1 MNISTGGPHIL
12 LFERDQQLT
21 TLLMS
26 EFQLAGYECHVARTA
41 VEVFDAIARYS
52 VRLVLVDLA
61 QAAATR
67 REFWVALDT
76 QCRGRGVQVMTFQC
90 ANIAGYGPHDPDER
104 TYVVADMHVDGML
117 GLMNLVDGV
126 RSRVPVMGVSNTL
139 PRVSRTSP
147 SMPAVPSVPSMPT
160 HPQTSAPSYNANAAS
175 LSGNT
180 TPRSTIPT
188 ESRSTRS
195 NPPAYTQTAPPMS
208 SPVATPPSFSPSLPP
223 LQVPGTASTGLST
236 GSSSSQPPSYTDK
249 IRAVLYPT
257 PRARSGQSSM
267 PASQESEGA
276 APAFQT
282 QYSNSGER
290 AERSAYE
297 NAAQVAPVSNNLT
310 MLQRLA
316 NGQSSGESGLA
327 QLSRLVQESRPMPA
341 VENYDATP
349 RQPQQGQGTMTFDT
363 SSLAAFGIAR
373 PAPTNFIAPAPHYAT
388 QTSMQPLRASPIEDL
403 PIERGERTSS
413 AFSPSQPGLDETNR
427 MDSSAG
433 SPYTN
438 YGQPPASPAL
448 PPQSMQSGHSPLASI
463 AATSTQVSSQP
474 QPMPTMQPEVPQA
487 PAPVTLTQTQSP
499 TRAEVVEKK
508 MEEPTISLRRE
519 EQPRPPER
527 TIQFQPQQPQA
538 RVQPQSMHQEPMV
551 EDVEEPRVTYE
562 QVKLAEQTTE
572 VPTATQ
578 VAQVVQALAA
588 HVEVHNDTVDGLQS
602 VHALNASGNATL
614 LDIVQ
619 SLPPMPPPSAQQQV
633 LSGRAT
639 RSLGSVLLEGHL
651 VPHNR
656 LEVAQNIQRMLRG
669 VDLNYQLGE
678 ILLMFKLLTPD
689 QLLAASLV
697 SYGLITTQQIAA
709 LGRIRQ
715 ELHAMG
721 LEYDLETLLILFRI
735 LTPEQL
741 REVRSSW
748 QS

>member
-41 VEVFDAIARYS
+41 VEVFDAIARYP

-61 QAAATR
+61 QAATTR

-147 SMPAVPSVPSMPT
+147 SLPT
-160 HPQTSAPSYNANAAS
+160 YPQTSAPSYNANAAS
-175 LSGNT
+175 LSSNT
-180 TPRSTIPT
+180 APRSTIPT

-195 NPPAYTQTAPPMS
+195 NPPAYTQTAPQMS
-208 SPVATPPSFSPSLPP
+208 APVATPPSFSPSLPP
-223 LQVPGTASTGLST
+223 LQVPGTAPTGIST
-236 GSSSSQPPSYTDK
+236 GSQSSQPPSYTDK

-276 APAFQT
+276 TPASQT
-282 QYSNSGER
+282 QSTNAGER
-290 AERSAYE
+290 TERSAYE

-327 QLSRLVQESRPMPA
+327 QLSRMVQESRPIPA
-341 VENYDATP
+341 VENYDATS

-363 SSLAAFGIAR
+363 SSLTAFGIAH
-373 PAPTNFIAPAPHYAT
+373 PTPTNFTAPTPHYAA
-388 QTSMQPLRASPIEDL
+388 QTGMQPLRASPIEDL
-403 PIERGERTSS
+403 PIERGERGERGERTTST
-413 AFSPSQPGLDETNR
+413 FSPSQPGLDDTNR

-448 PPQSMQSGHSPLASI
+448 PPQSVQSGYAPLASI
-463 AATSTQVSSQP
+463 AATSTQVPP
-474 QPMPTMQPEVPQA
+474 QPRPMPEMQPGVPQA
-487 PAPVTLTQTQSP
+487 PAPVTLAQTQLS

-508 MEEPTISLRRE
+508 MEEPTISLHRE

-527 TIQFQPQQPQA
+527 TIQFQSQQPQA
-538 RVQPQSMHQEPMV
+538 RVQPQTMHEEPMV

-588 HVEVHNDTVDGLQS
+588 HAEIHNDTSDGLQS
-602 VHALNASGNATL
+602 AHALNTPNAPSNATL

-619 SLPPMPPPSAQQQV
+619 SLPPMPPSAQQQV